1 MPSASNPG
9 ALAGIVGVTH
19 IHWYIAYRYLVQLE
33 QHFLLTYCTWLPRL
47 TSIVSA
53 CNSSTYTRSTAQ
65 QTLTC
70 LAGASTQVVE
80 ECTLD
85 NWRSPLPGDVHE
97 GRAEGAV
104 VALGKFDA
112 LHKGHQCDPATFLD
126 VHELMNEL
134 HLSTDCLRR
143 NGLPAML

>member
-19 IHWYIAYRYLVQLE
+19 IHCYITYRYLGQLE
-33 QHFLLTYCTWLPRL
+33 QHFLLTYCAWLPRP
-47 TSIVSA
+47 TSNVSA
-53 CNSSTYTRSTAQ
+53 CKSSTCTRSTAQ
-65 QTLTC
+65 QTLSR

-85 NWRSPLPGDVHE
+85 NWRSPLPGDVHK

-126 VHELMNEL
+126 MLEWMNEL
-134 HLSTDCLRR
+134 DLSMDYFRR
-143 NGLPAML
+143 SGLPAML